1 MKASRNSLLSASYF
15 DGTSARARPVTLQV
29 EGDHLLV
36 NGEGFHRDVPLRKVR
51 WPERTR
57 HGMRVAHFTDGGS
70 VQCADAE
77 AWDDWS
83 RSSGRRDSLV
93 VTMQQS
99 WRWVAASALALVVL
113 LAALQQWGLPVAARA
128 VVAVTPLSVDN
139 MLGETSLAAIDEHLM
154 RPSRLSAAEQAR
166 LREAFAKAVSAMP
179 PGSVPSWQ
187 LVFRRSRIGPNAFA
201 LPGGTMVM
209 TDELVELVGRDD
221 KVVTAVLAH
230 ELGHVRHRH
239 GLRML
244 VQVTALGGLAAM
256 VVGDFSTVLAGVPV
270 LLGQASYSRDA
281 EREADQEAVRILKAA
296 GISPAVMV
304 TLFERI
310 AAQKD
315 EETKKNDKPGASGST
330 GNTANTA
337 STSTPGE
344 AAENAKPDG
353 KLPDQDSWLG
363 IAFASHPTDAERVR
377 FFMDAAA
384 ER

>member
-1 MKASRNSLLSASYF
+1 MPPGQEPTLAASYF
-15 DGTSARARPVTLQV
+15 DGASARARPVTLQV
-29 EGDHLLV
+29 EGGELV
-36 NGEGFHRDVPLRKVR
+36 INGEGIHRRVALRKVQ

-57 HGMRVAHFTDGGS
+57 HGTRVAHFTDGGS
-70 VQCADAE
+70 VQCADAA

-83 RSSGRRDSLV
+83 RASGRRDSLV

-99 WRWVAASALALVVL
+99 WRWVIASAMALVVL
-113 LAALQQWGLPVAARA
+113 LAAIQQWGLPVAARA
-128 VVAVTPLSVDN
+128 VVAVTPLSVDSS
-139 MLGETSLAAIDEHLM
+139 LGETSLAVIDEHLM
-154 RPSRLSAAEQAR
+154 RPSKLPLAEQAR
-166 LREAFAKAVSAMP
+166 LRDAFSKAVAAMP
-179 PGSVPSWQ
+179 PGSVPAWQ

-221 KVVTAVLAH
+221 KVITAVLAH

-244 VQVTALGGLAAM
+244 VQATALSGLAAM

-281 EREADQEAVRILKAA
+281 EREADGEAVLILKAA

-304 TLFERI
+304 TMFEKI
-310 AAQKD
+310 AAQR
-315 EETKKNDKPGASGST
+315 N
-330 GNTANTA
+330 
-337 STSTPGE
+337 E
-344 AAENAKPDG
+344 AAKSGKAGKPDEPVEG
-353 KLPDQDSWLG
+353 APAGDKLPEQDSWLG
-363 IAFASHPTDAERVR
+363 IAFASHPADAERIR
-377 FFMDAAA
+377 YFTEAAA